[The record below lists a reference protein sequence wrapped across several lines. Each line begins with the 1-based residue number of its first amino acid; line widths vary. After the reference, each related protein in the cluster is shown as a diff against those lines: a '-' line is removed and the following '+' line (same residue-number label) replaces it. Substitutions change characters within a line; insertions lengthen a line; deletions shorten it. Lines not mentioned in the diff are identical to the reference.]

1 MISTKG
7 RYALRVMIDL
17 AEHDQ
22 GQPVPLK
29 DIAERQGISKKYL
42 EIIVKELVDGKLV
55 KGASGKG
62 GGYVLLRKPEEYSI
76 GEIVELMEGTLAP
89 VACLQKDAEECPRYA
104 SCVTLPLW
112 QELDQLVHDFL
123 YRKKLSELVLDLF
136 ERFGELHTAEYDW
149 PLTQESRDE
158 IFRTVMTDKKLPDL
172 GRKVE
177 KISWLDGC
185 KVYLDGGWVIV
196 RFSGTEPRVRIFA
209 EAESE
214 QAAKVLVGIM
224 ARHVGLPWES

>member
-17 AEHDQ
+17 AKNEN
-22 GQPVPLK
+22 GQPMPLK

-42 EIIVKELVDGKLV
+42 EIIVKDLVDGRLV

-62 GGYVLLRKPEEYSI
+62 GGYVLMRKPEEDSV

-104 SCVTLPLW
+104 SCATLPLW

-123 YRKKLSELVLDLF
+123 YQKKLTDL
-136 ERFGELHTAEYDW
+136 
-149 PLTQESRDE
+149 
-158 IFRTVMTDKKLPDL
+158 I
-172 GRKVE
+172 
-177 KISWLDGC
+177 
-185 KVYLDGGWVIV
+185 
-196 RFSGTEPRVRIFA
+196 
-209 EAESE
+209 
-214 QAAKVLVGIM
+214 
-224 ARHVGLPWES
+224 